1 MTTYQ
6 LSRRLT
12 TGEIRRGSLSDIL
25 PDYRAAERWLLL
37 SPHDDDL
44 AIACG
49 LSIAVARA
57 EGIEMRARIVTDGAM
72 GYTSAVGADRIRAVR
87 REETAASFAILD
99 IDDYDWYDY
108 PDAGLA
114 PWQGRRPAA
123 DVPEAPHIVAGYTG
137 LQNSIVAELRSWR
150 PDRLILLSP
159 QDYHPDHKMVHQEAL
174 ISLFHARG
182 DIWPELGP
190 PLEADPIVHE
200 IAAYSPFVAPP
211 DLELRCH
218 DDLLRRKLEAIGAY
232 ASQRQIGRLVE
243 SVRAAG
249 PVEYLRTMPFEFYNP
264 AAYAGYFRPGSTGDG
279 TIDV

>member
-12 TGEIRRGSLSDIL
+12 TGEIRRGLFPDVL
-25 PDYRAAERWLLL
+25 PEYSPGERWLLL

-44 AIACG
+44 AIAGG
-49 LSIAVARA
+49 LSIAVADV
-57 EGIEMRARIVTDGAM
+57 EGVEMRARIVTDGAM
-72 GYTSAVGADRIRAVR
+72 GYTSVVGADRICVVR
-87 REETAASFAILD
+87 REETAACFSILG

-114 PWQGRRPAA
+114 PWQGRKKVSDGAA
-123 DVPEAPHIVAGYTG
+123 SPHTVAGYTG
-137 LQNSIVAELRSWR
+137 LQNSIVAELRAWR
-150 PDRLILLSP
+150 PHRMILLSP

-174 ISLFHARG
+174 ISMFHARG

-211 DLELRCH
+211 DLELRCRE
-218 DDLLRRKLEAIGAY
+218 DLFRRKLDAIAAY
-232 ASQRQIGRLVE
+232 ASQRQIARLVE

-249 PVEYLRTMPFEFYNP
+249 PVEYLRTMPFEFYHA
-264 AAYAGYFRPGSTGDG
+264 AAYAGYFRPGPSGDG
-279 TIDV
+279 AIDV